1 MENNLLEKI
10 DLVRERTGCNYE
22 KAKELLLNN
31 DNDVVEAIIEFEKEN
46 LVKEEYNVKSKNLVD
61 KVKEIIKKG
70 NVKRIL
76 IKEDDKVILDIPVNA
91 GVVAIV
97 LAPYL
102 TILGGIVALAND
114 YKIEVIK

>member
-1 MENNLLEKI
+1 MTDNMLEKI
-10 DLVRERTGCNYE
+10 DLIRERTGCSYE
-22 KAKELLLNN
+22 KAKQLLNEY
-31 DNDVVEAIIEFEKEN
+31 DQDVVEAIIGFEKEN
-46 LVKEEYNVKSKNLVD
+46 SIKEEYEVKSTNLVD

-76 IKEDDKVILDIPVNA
+76 IKQEDKVVLDIPVNF

-102 TILGGIVALAND
+102 TILGSIVALAND